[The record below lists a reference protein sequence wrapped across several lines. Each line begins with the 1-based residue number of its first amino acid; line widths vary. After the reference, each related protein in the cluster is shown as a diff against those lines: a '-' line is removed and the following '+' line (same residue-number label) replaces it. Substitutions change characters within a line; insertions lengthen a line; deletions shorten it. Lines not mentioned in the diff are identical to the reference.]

1 MTELNSEQK
10 FADYF
15 CDALVELGYTHCFFV
30 AGGNIMHLLDA
41 ARTRFSCVPVVH
53 EVSAGIAAEYFNE
66 SDGNGRAF
74 ALVTAGPG
82 LTNIVTAVAG
92 AWLESRELLVV
103 GGQVKTTDLRDNT
116 LRQRGIQEIDGVAIL
131 QPITKISKRIDYT
144 WNQEEILEAIN
155 IGRTLRPGPVFLEIP
170 LDVQASLKSTPNE
183 QIHARRVSL
192 KNGDLDLDEHLS
204 AIKKKLHESQ
214 RPLILIGG
222 GVSRRV
228 TRTLQE
234 KIKNFGIP
242 MMTTWNGADR
252 LDSRWPNYFGRPNTW
267 GQRHANLL
275 VAQADLV
282 IALGTRLGLQQTGFN
297 WKEWASN
304 AHKIQVDIDAAELAK
319 GHPQIDDAICFD
331 AGRILEKILEI
342 KTLDYSH
349 WISYCREVTNL
360 LPLNDPNN
368 ETRPGYISPYVFFL
382 ELSELLREDDLVIPC
397 SSGGANSTALQTI
410 QQKFGQVFITDK
422 GLASMGY
429 GLAGAIGAAI
439 AHRGRRTVLIEGD
452 GGFSQNLQELATVS
466 VNALPLKMFIFAN
479 EGYASIRTT
488 QKNYFGGS
496 YLGCDTS
503 TGLGFPDWQQLF
515 GSYGIQLQQLEKDW
529 VSDSE
534 FLRTF
539 QSDSPMAYIV
549 PIDPLQTYWP
559 KISSR
564 VLEDGGMESEPL
576 HRMSP
581 DLQPELLARVAKYL

>member
-1 MTELNSEQK
+1 VTNLNSEQK

-66 SDGNGRAF
+66 SDGDGRAF

-103 GGQVKTTDLRDNT
+103 GGQVKTADLRDKT
-116 LRQRGIQEIDGVAIL
+116 IRQRGIQEIDGVAIL
-131 QPITKISKRIDYT
+131 QPITKISTRIDYT
-144 WNQEEILEAIN
+144 WNQDEILDAIR
-155 IGRTLRPGPVFLEIP
+155 ISSTMRPGPVFLEIP
-170 LDVQASLKSTPNE
+170 LDVQASLKPRSNE
-183 QIHARRVSL
+183 SKYPARTAIENTHS
-192 KNGDLDLDEHLS
+192 DLDQHILTIKKRLDES
-204 AIKKKLHESQ
+204 E

-228 TRTLQE
+228 TRALQE

-297 WKEWASN
+297 WKEWASK
-304 AHKIQVDIDAAELAK
+304 AHKIQVDIDAAELTK
-319 GHPQIDDAICFD
+319 GHPHIDNAICFD
-331 AGRILEKILEI
+331 AGMILEEILNTEH
-342 KTLDYSH
+342 KNYGD
-349 WISYCREVTNL
+349 WISYCREVTDL

-368 ETRPGYISPYVFFL
+368 ETRDGYISPYDFFL
-382 ELSELLREDDLVIPC
+382 GLSELLREDDLIIPC

-410 QQKFGQVFITDK
+410 QQKFGQVVITDK

-429 GLAGAIGAAI
+429 GLAGAIGAAL
-439 AHRGRRTVLIEGD
+439 ANKGRRTVLIEGD
-452 GGFSQNLQELATVS
+452 GGFAQNLQELATIR
-466 VNALPLKMFIFAN
+466 VNSLPVKTFIFAN

-515 GSYGIQLQQLEKDW
+515 ESYEIQTMELVTDW
-529 VSDSE
+529 ASSNRFQESFKSE
-534 FLRTF
+534 E
-539 QSDSPMAYIV
+539 PMAYVV

-564 VLEDGGMESEPL
+564 VVENGGMESAPL
-576 HRMSP
+576 HQMSP
-581 DLQPELLARVAKYL
+581 DLDLGLLTKVTKYL